1 MNDFDL
7 PESTVLATSGKQVIS
22 AKLCVY
28 HYKVH
33 LQSKILSTICTKSP
47 FSAPR

>member
-7 PESTVLATSGKQVIS
+7 PESTVLATSGKPVIS

-28 HYKVH
+28 HF
-33 LQSKILSTICTKSP
+33 QSKILSSNCTKSH
-47 FSAPR
+47 FSA